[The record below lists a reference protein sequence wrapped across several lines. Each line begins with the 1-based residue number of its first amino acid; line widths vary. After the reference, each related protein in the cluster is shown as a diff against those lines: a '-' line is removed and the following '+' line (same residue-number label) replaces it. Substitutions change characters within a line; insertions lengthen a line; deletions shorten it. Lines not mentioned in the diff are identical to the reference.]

1 MLNFFVALG
10 FFTKFPKNGFS
21 EVPYVA
27 ASNLIVII
35 NLTQRGGGG
44 HYGVS
49 GGGGGIYNYM
59 LIKITSFRDCDGSS
73 LLQTNF

>member
-10 FFTKFPKNGFS
+10 FFTKFPKNSFS

-44 HYGVS
+44 HYGVR
-49 GGGGGIYNYM
+49 GGEGIYNYM
-59 LIKITSFRDCDGSS
+59 LIKITGFRDCDGSS
-73 LLQTNF
+73 LLQTSF